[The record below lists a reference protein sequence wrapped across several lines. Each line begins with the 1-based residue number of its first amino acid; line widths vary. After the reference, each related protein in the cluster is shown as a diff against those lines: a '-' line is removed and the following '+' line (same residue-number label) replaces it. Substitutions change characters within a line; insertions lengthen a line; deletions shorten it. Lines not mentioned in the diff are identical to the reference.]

1 MNIVFWSIIFFFVG
15 AFWQIIDSILGVKVF
30 RIWYNLTHKEPLMPE
45 IRRGFITKRGSKA
58 NAFWAFIGSLVLCL
72 LFVFQGDAG
81 SLTKMMLW
89 LLGIPVIMIGF
100 YFGGPGLKKMW
111 KKRDIFFEKI
121 DEFESGDAVAKNQ
134 FRKILLKARDYFS
147 QQLGSLAGMYKKFFA
162 KKPKTAEEASKLS
175 SEDVKTSIGEVQV
188 TTSPPPAISVEA
200 TIQAQRVEDPREV
213 IRRYTK
219 GHEE

>member
-89 LLGIPVIMIGF
+89 FLGIPVIMIGF
-100 YFGGPGLKKMW
+100 YFGGPGLEKMW
-111 KKRDIFFEKI
+111 KITSNKNGKKWGLKSPLKMSRPTYSLEK
-121 DEFESGDAVAKNQ
+121 
-134 FRKILLKARDYFS
+134 LLKKGNSRPWPCMHGFRRRTIPPFPHAIPRKF
-147 QQLGSLAGMYKKFFA
+147 QQRRTGTLVKIILHGKTISWINPWIKCPLSLILMRGR
-162 KKPKTAEEASKLS
+162 PL
-175 SEDVKTSIGEVQV
+175 
-188 TTSPPPAISVEA
+188 
-200 TIQAQRVEDPREV
+200 
-213 IRRYTK
+213 
-219 GHEE
+219 